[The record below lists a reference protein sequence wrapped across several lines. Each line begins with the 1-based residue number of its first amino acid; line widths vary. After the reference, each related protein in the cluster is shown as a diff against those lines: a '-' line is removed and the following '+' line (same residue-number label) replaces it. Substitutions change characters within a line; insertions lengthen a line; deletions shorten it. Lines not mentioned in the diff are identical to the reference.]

1 MKRIEWTRKAA
12 KQMLSLPQEVQMAV
26 HRGLTAMLAEWPG
39 AHNVK
44 ALTNREDYRL
54 RIGRYRALFLVQPTG
69 EVVIF
74 KIVEVKK
81 RDENTY

>member
-1 MKRIEWTRKAA
+1 
-12 KQMLSLPQEVQMAV
+12 
-26 HRGLTAMLAEWPG
+26 MLAEWPG

-54 RIGRYRALFLVQPTG
+54 RIGRYRVLFLVQPTG